1 MNKREEILERIKTV
15 LLENN
20 IRMDVGGCGCCGSP
34 WISFEYK
41 GETITSELDC
51 ANLTM
56 IGIFQPVLSD
66 EEWAEHKLA
75 SFQVYS
81 SKEKALEDW
90 PNHEIKEFCLDEIED
105 YHIIK

>member
-1 MNKREEILERIKTV
+1 
-15 LLENN
+15 
-20 IRMDVGGCGCCGSP
+20 
-34 WISFEYK
+34 
-41 GETITSELDC
+41 
-51 ANLTM
+51 M

-81 SKEKALEDW
+81 SKEEALEDW